1 MKLRSR
7 VEETPVGNRV
17 APNAVVISYS
27 SAQEADRRLNIS
39 RQLTAQ
45 GWGCEFIG
53 EAFGPGSKDN
63 YEQAKAL
70 GIRLPTKKGI
80 DTDKGKTIT
89 NPTWCCNDSDLRMT
103 PYKVQA
109 VEQYYANLSDGAIG
123 CTVSHAIALDRA
135 SRNELP
141 TLILESDAYLKD
153 KFTEKLNSVM
163 DNLKDTQWDV
173 LMLAFKELAPVRPQA
188 KERYPQVDGACIA
201 GFCWNTTGYVVSPD
215 GAGKIL
221 ERMAQSSIMGAID
234 DIIPTMQWGS
244 PIMSMHNAFGPNQD
258 RAAHCP
264 ECEAFHRALI
274 TYRTINTL
282 VVEDAVHG
290 RISNTN

>member
-1 MKLRSR
+1 
-7 VEETPVGNRV
+7 
-17 APNAVVISYS
+17 VVISYS

-39 RQLTAQ
+39 RQLAAQ
-45 GWGCEFIG
+45 GFGCEFIS

-63 YEQAKAL
+63 YELAKKL
-70 GIRLPTKKGI
+70 NIRLPTKRGI
-80 DTDKGKTIT
+80 DTDEGFPIT
-89 NPTWCCNDSDLRMT
+89 NPTWRCHDSDIRMT
-103 PYKVQA
+103 PDKVEA
-109 VEQYYANLSDGAIG
+109 VAQYYADLSDGAIG
-123 CTVSHAIALDRA
+123 CTVSHALALDRA
-135 SRNELP
+135 RRTQLP

-153 KFTEKLNSVM
+153 NFTEKLNSVI
-163 DNLKDTQWDV
+163 DNLKDNQWDV
-173 LMLAFKELAPVRPQA
+173 LMLTFKELAPVRPQA
-188 KERYPQVDGACIA
+188 KKKYPQVDGACIA
-201 GFCWNTTGYVVSPD
+201 GFCWSATGYVVSPD
-215 GAGKIL
+215 GAEKIL
-221 ERMAQSSIMGAID
+221 EGMAQSSIMGAID

-244 PIMSMHNAFGPNQD
+244 PIMSMDNAFGPDQD